1 MAWHTLTHA
10 EALALSDDVDVAA
23 FEHTALQR
31 AGLLVD
37 GIAPRYRTRYYQHIF
52 SNGYSAGYYSYLWS
66 EVLDA
71 DTVDWFNEQGGLVP
85 EAGRRFREK
94 ILSRGGAIDYMSA
107 YRDFRGRD
115 KDVAPLLRRRGL
127 V

>member
-1 MAWHTLTHA
+1 MPRLKLQHYSAPGCMWK
-10 EALALSDDVDVAA
+10 ALP
-23 FEHTALQR
+23 
-31 AGLLVD
+31 
-37 GIAPRYRTRYYQHIF
+37 PRYRTRYYQHIF

-85 EAGRRFREK
+85 EAGQRFRK
-94 ILSRGGAIDYMSA
+94 MILSRGGSIDYMTA
-107 YRDFRGRD
+107 YRDFRSRD
-115 KDVAPLLRRRGL
+115 KDVTPLLRRRGL

>member
-1 MAWHTLTHA
+1 M
-10 EALALSDDVDVAA
+10 DVAA